1 LSSADPPALLGA
13 QFYRRAELEPCS
25 VASIETE
32 GFVLILNRWR
42 GCQPPVH
49 VLRVCACLSC
59 RSLAGMSTACARTA
73 CLCLSLTWVQLVPR
87 EDEHFECLASGA
99 ADLWMSTTGAS
110 LRERLISLL
119 CGEFVGG
126 GGRVSCFC
134 RLGGGAFL
142 TDALLLL
149 CPNKQYTNTP
159 PEPHYSARALS
170 PPRQPAHSRETHKL
184 TLQN

>member
-1 LSSADPPALLGA
+1 MSTACVG
-13 QFYRRAELEPCS
+13 
-25 VASIETE
+25 
-32 GFVLILNRWR
+32 RWR

-49 VLRVCACLSC
+49 VLRGCVCLSC

-87 EDEHFECLASGA
+87 EDEHFGCLASGA

-119 CGEFVGG
+119 CGEFAVAGG
-126 GGRVSCFC
+126 GVSCFC

-142 TDALLLL
+142 VLLEHPRNQRVPL
-149 CPNKQYTNTP
+149 
-159 PEPHYSARALS
+159 EARAFTRTPLHPEALAS
-170 PPRQPAHSRETHKL
+170 VPYCASSSSSSCVRVSRVC
-184 TLQN
+184 